1 MKDVKAHDSK
11 AHPESADG
19 PTTAACRSST
29 APAQSGRASG
39 STSGSESQ
47 RRPSGGLAVL
57 WCIWRPPGTLAPLGI
72 LKLVASL
79 WLVNATVP
87 GTRATSSRVSAVATR
102 AVTSATTTT
111 VHRGPNNVTYED
123 LKKADPG
130 WPMITSVFN
139 ACLRV
144 SAIPRSWK
152 SSNTV
157 LQYNNDLAAGL
168 PLAVPGTAPNDAKF
182 DFVVHHSPNYVP
194 ALLGK
199 ACIPF
204 NKKDYRGAFVLYK
217 KALRTS
223 PKCPARLGMAYCVSK
238 IKNEEKARLA
248 FKQALLLDQQCVEA
262 LVGLAILDINL
273 QQPETIRSGVQMLKE
288 AYIIDSKNPMAM
300 RAESYYHLARVA
312 HVHRNY
318 EQTFE
323 YYYQGTQLGPPAFV
337 LPLYGLGQ
345 MYIYR
350 GDLEN
355 AAQCFEKVL
364 KAHPDNYETL
374 KVLESLYANST
385 SQPKREIA
393 KNYLRKV
400 TELVPD
406 DVEAWIEFA
415 RILHKKEARKYF
427 KESRAR
433 SKIIVLND
441 PDY

>member
-1 MKDVKAHDSK
+1 MLRLRRCCIPNHEGWVLKIRCRLCDFMGVSKYPMKDVKTHVSK
-11 AHPESADG
+11 AHSESADG

-39 STSGSESQ
+39 ST
-47 RRPSGGLAVL
+47 
-57 WCIWRPPGTLAPLGI
+57 
-72 LKLVASL
+72 
-79 WLVNATVP
+79 NA
-87 GTRATSSRVSAVATR
+87 
-102 AVTSATTTT
+102 
-111 VHRGPNNVTYED
+111 
-123 LKKADPG
+123 
-130 WPMITSVFN
+130 
-139 ACLRV
+139 
-144 SAIPRSWK
+144 
-152 SSNTV
+152 
-157 LQYNNDLAAGL
+157 
-168 PLAVPGTAPNDAKF
+168 DAKF

-248 FKQALLLDQQCVEA
+248 FKQALLLDQQCVGA

-288 AYIIDSKNPMAM
+288 AYIIDSKNPM
-300 RAESYYHLARVA
+300 V
-312 HVHRNY
+312 NY

-415 RILHKKEARKYF
+415 RILHK
-427 KESRAR
+427 SD
-433 SKIIVLND
+433 L
-441 PDY
+441 